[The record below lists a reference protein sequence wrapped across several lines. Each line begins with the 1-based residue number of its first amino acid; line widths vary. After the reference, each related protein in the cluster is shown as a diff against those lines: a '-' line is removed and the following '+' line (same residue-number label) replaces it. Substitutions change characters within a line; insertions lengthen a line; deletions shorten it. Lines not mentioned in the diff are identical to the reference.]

1 MKPHASGSSRCSVA
15 AWLTGCALLLQV
27 VAAAAQSPMPRI
39 AVRDFE
45 VFAEHIEGMPPA
57 ASAQSA
63 ERSDGRIAVPA
74 PADGA
79 IRWLRA
85 RVALD
90 AVPSGAVALYVSS
103 ANRARVFVN
112 GEQVGNA
119 SVSDAESFGWNHPLF
134 YSIPTALL
142 RSGENLIDVRLSV
155 NRFGKGAI
163 HGMSLGPHA
172 ELQSSYASAFFW
184 RVTGPQITSLV
195 MLLLGFPAL
204 LYWLRRRR
212 DAAYGWFGL
221 ACVLAA
227 VRNGHLFIVAPSLS
241 AWYEAWASVPLHWMM
256 VSLIFFSFRMCRR
269 SFPRVE
275 RGLLVASAVWT
286 LIVLAVPYP
295 QVFGLGYVW
304 LMALWIATIGF
315 VALQLRRTPRLEL
328 LLLLMA
334 LLVAQAFGALDLLL
348 QLGLRESEERIY
360 WTPYSLVVFSLVMG
374 ANLVDAFAKA
384 RTRQER
390 INEEL
395 DKRLAARERELA
407 LEHQRVLQ
415 LQGERVAAEERE
427 RIVRDIHDGLGSQLI
442 SSILLVEAGTLAGP
456 ALAGVLRECV
466 DDLRLAIDSL
476 KPAGNDLLLVLG
488 NFRYRMEP
496 RLVQAGVRLD
506 WRIAAG
512 DSSPPLSSDQVLH
525 TLRIVQEAFTN
536 ALKHAQ
542 PRCMTVRFENLPGGA
557 WALAVSND
565 GAGFDLASHESHGD
579 GLRNMRAR
587 AAQIPVLLEIRSGS
601 GGTTVRIASLPSA
614 AA

>member
-1 MKPHASGSSRCSVA
+1 MAA
-15 AWLTGCALLLQV
+15 AWPQV
-27 VAAAAQSPMPRI
+27 SIPRI

-45 VFAEHIEGMPPA
+45 VFAEPTGAVPPA
-57 ASAQSA
+57 GTARSA
-63 ERSDGRIAVPA
+63 ERTDGHITLPV

-79 IRWLRA
+79 YRWLRA
-85 RVALD
+85 RVLLD
-90 AVPSGAVALYVSS
+90 AVPTSAVALYVSS

-112 GEQVGNA
+112 GEQVANA

-142 RSGENLIDVRLSV
+142 RSGENIVDVRLSV

-163 HGMSLGPHA
+163 HGMSIGPHA
-172 ELQSSYASAFFW
+172 TQQELYDSAFFW

-204 LYWLRRRR
+204 LYWFRRRR

-221 ACVLAA
+221 ACVLAS
-227 VRNGHLFIVAPSLS
+227 VRNGHLFIVAPSFS
-241 AWYEAWASVPLHWMM
+241 AWYEAWASVPLHWML
-256 VSLIFFSFRMCRR
+256 VSLIFFSFRMCGR

-275 RGLLVASAVWT
+275 RALLVASAVWT
-286 LIVLAVPYP
+286 LIVLTLPYP
-295 QVFGLGYVW
+295 QLFSLGYVW
-304 LMALWIATIGF
+304 LTALWVATIGF

-328 LLLLMA
+328 VLLLFA
-334 LLVAQAFGALDLLL
+334 LLVAQALGALDLLL
-348 QLGLRESEERIY
+348 QLGVRNSEERIY
-360 WTPYSLVVFSLVMG
+360 WMPYSLVVFSLVMG
-374 ANLVDAFAKA
+374 ANLVDTFARA
-384 RTRQER
+384 RTQQER

-395 DKRLAARERELA
+395 DQRLAARERELA
-407 LEHQRVLQ
+407 IENQRVLQ
-415 LQGERVAAEERE
+415 LQSERVAAAERE

-442 SSILLVEAGTLAGP
+442 SSILLVESGSMAGP

-506 WRIAAG
+506 WQIAAA
-512 DSSPPLSSDQVLH
+512 DISPPLSSDQVLH

-542 PRCMTVRFENLPGGA
+542 PRCMTVRYETRPGGG
-557 WALAVSND
+557 WGLEVSDD
-565 GAGFDLASHESHGD
+565 GEGFDVTTHLGRGD
-579 GLRNMRAR
+579 GLRNMRSR
-587 AAQIPVLLEIRSGS
+587 AAQIPAQIEIDSGS
-601 GGTTVRIASLPSA
+601 RGTTVRMTSG
-614 AA
+614 